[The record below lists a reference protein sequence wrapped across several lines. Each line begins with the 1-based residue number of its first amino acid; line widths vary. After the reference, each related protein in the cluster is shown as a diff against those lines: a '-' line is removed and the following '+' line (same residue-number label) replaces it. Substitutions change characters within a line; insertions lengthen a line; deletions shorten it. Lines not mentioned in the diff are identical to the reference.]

1 MRKFTVLNEALTRT
15 LQRARLGD
23 LVHDVVKPVAQVL
36 KLPCLDAQGNLRPES
51 PCGKRRAFLNGE
63 KPKE

>member
-1 MRKFTVLNEALTRT
+1 MRKFTVLNHSLTAV
-15 LQRARLGD
+15 LQTVRLGD
-23 LVHDVVKPVAQVL
+23 AVHAVAKPVAQAL
-36 KLPCLDAQGNLRPES
+36 KLPCLDAKGELRPES